1 MTSVLEQLQ
10 TDIWVEASWDE
21 YIQAIEDL
29 AAKNLGK
36 SRGYYHAGKM
46 RIEAMPIGSDHS
58 RVHALI
64 LFAISLFATIGKLA
78 LTEHDNC
85 SYRKTGTEEFQ
96 PDLSYYIGENAEVIP
111 WGIRVVDLDLYPL
124 PDLVIEIADT
134 TITDDKGSKRL
145 LYEELGIPEY
155 WIVNVQTCE
164 ILAFAIANQGSRR
177 IQESLVLPGLAID
190 LLQQT
195 LQRSQEEGQTIARS
209 WLLEQLRA

>member
-21 YIQAIEDL
+21 YIQATKDL
-29 AAKNLGK
+29 DAKNLGK

-64 LFAISLFATIGKLA
+64 LFAISLFATIGELS

-177 IQESLVLPGLAID
+177 IQDSIVVSGLAID

-195 LQRSQEEGQTIARS
+195 LKRSQEEGQTIARS